1 MCGVY
6 GRRYQIPDNI
16 FLRLASMGGLVTLAG
31 RFMFLVLCVMSS
43 IYHPDL
49 SHVSHDDK
57 YYSLTMFPYPSGY
70 GLHVGHASCFVIN
83 DVNAR
88 YHMLQGKKV
97 LNPMGFDSF

>member
-1 MCGVY
+1 
-6 GRRYQIPDNI
+6 
-16 FLRLASMGGLVTLAG
+16 
-31 RFMFLVLCVMSS
+31 MFLVLCVMSS